1 MAIFCSN
8 GGEEMFKKRNFYIVS
23 LLIVASLLLLN
34 YVSGHYF
41 YKLAIERGPKDFLQ
55 GNKDLEV
62 SAETL
67 EHFLEGDWITWTKEQ
82 PFEQLE
88 MTSFDGLN
96 LTGYYLKAKQP
107 SNKTVV
113 FAHGYLGRAFD
124 MGLFGEYYY
133 ETLGYIIFT
142 PDLRG
147 HGNSGGDYY
156 GFGWHDRLDLVDW
169 LHLIVEKEVED
180 QEIILHGL
188 SMGAA
193 AVLMAS
199 GESLPEQVKGIVAD
213 SPYTSV
219 YDLFAYQIKRMFSLP
234 PVPFLPTT
242 SFVTKQRAN
251 YSFEEASA
259 LEQVKKA
266 TVPILFIHGGG
277 DTFVPTSMTEELY
290 EATPTEKKIVIF
302 PEANHGESIVMHREA
317 FLEEITNFVNH
328 ITIQ

>member
-1 MAIFCSN
+1 
-8 GGEEMFKKRNFYIVS
+8 MFKKRKFYVFILVMVTW
-23 LLIVASLLLLN
+23 LFLIN
-34 YVSGHYF
+34 YGIGHYF
-41 YKLAIERGPKDFLQ
+41 YSLAIERGPKDFLQ

-88 MTSFDGLN
+88 LISFDGIELK
-96 LTGYYLKAKQP
+96 GYYLAAKEP

-133 ETLGYIIFT
+133 ETLGYNIFT

-147 HGNSGGDYY
+147 HGESSGDYY
-156 GFGWHDRLDLVDW
+156 GFGWHDRLDLIDW
-169 LHLIVEKEVED
+169 INLLLEREGEG

-199 GESLPEQVKGIVAD
+199 GESLPEQVKGIIAD
-213 SPYTSV
+213 SAYTSV
-219 YDLFAYQIKRMFSLP
+219 YDLFAYQIERIFSLP

-277 DTFVPTSMTEELY
+277 DSFVPTSMSEELY
-290 EATPTEKKIVIF
+290 EATNSEKKLIIF
-302 PEANHGESIVMHREA
+302 PDANHGESIVMHREA
-317 FLEEITNFVNH
+317 FLQEVTNFLNH
-328 ITIQ
+328 VALKN

>member
-1 MAIFCSN
+1 MLVLR
-8 GGEEMFKKRNFYIVS
+8 GGYALIRKRKFYVIT
-23 LLIVASLLLLN
+23 LIVVIGLFLVN
-34 YVSGHYF
+34 YGIGHYF
-41 YKLAIERGPKDFLQ
+41 YSLAIERGPKDFLQ

-82 PFEQLE
+82 PFERLN
-88 MTSFDGLN
+88 MTSFDGIE
-96 LTGYYLKAKQP
+96 LTGYYLKAEEP

-133 ETLGYIIFT
+133 ETLGYNVFT

-147 HGNSGGDYY
+147 HGNSSGDYY
-156 GFGWHDRLDLVDW
+156 GFGWHDRLDLIDW
-169 LHLIVEKEVED
+169 VHLLLEKEGED

-199 GESLPEQVKGIVAD
+199 GEDLPKQVKGIIAD

-219 YDLFAYQIKRMFSLP
+219 YDLFAYQIKRMFYLP
-234 PVPFLPTT
+234 PFPFLPTT
-242 SFVTKQRAN
+242 SLITKQRAN
-251 YSFEEASA
+251 YTFEEASA

-266 TVPILFIHGGG
+266 TVPILYIHGGG
-277 DTFVPTSMTEELY
+277 DTFVPTSMSQELFD
-290 EATPTEKKIVIF
+290 ATNSEKDIVIF
-302 PEANHGESIVMHREA
+302 PDANHGESIVLHREA
-317 FLEEITNFVNH
+317 FLEKITTFVNQV
-328 ITIQ
+328 TLP